1 MEGCLQCV
9 FRVRP
14 VFRLFLTS
22 FIAFRIDN
30 NSVSGSRY
38 SKDDDHIAQIN
49 DLLGEIPKTIAA
61 PANIPMSSSIARLQF
76 QHLNSIAEWEQGE
89 AGLVREERVGQ
100 QSQK

>member
-49 DLLGEIPKTIAA
+49 DLLGEIPKDDRRSGQYSHEFFNRKVTI
-61 PANIPMSSSIARLQF
+61 STLE
-76 QHLNSIAEWEQGE
+76 QHC
-89 AGLVREERVGQ
+89 
-100 QSQK
+100 